1 MTKAA
6 SEPARLEAMT
16 PEARR
21 LLGVSTIAVE
31 PLPFRVGRGELRKAA
46 LMGGVRKKLEA
57 VFRAADVDDAA
68 PTDQRLELP
77 EKSDRRFVSKDHFEI
92 VRTKRGWELVDLG
105 SSLGTIV
112 DGELVGGKR
121 QGGRAPLQDGS
132 VIIVGSHHSGFV
144 FKFRCG

>member
-6 SEPARLEAMT
+6 GENASLEAMT

-31 PLPFRVGRGELRKAA
+31 PTPFRVGRGEIRKAA
-46 LMGGVRKKLEA
+46 LMGGVRKKIEA
-57 VFRAADVDDAA
+57 VFRAADVDDA
-68 PTDQRLELP
+68 PTEQRLELP

-92 VRTKRGWELVDLG
+92 VRTRRGWELVDLG

-132 VIIVGSHHSGFV
+132 VIIVGSHHSGFI
-144 FKFRCG
+144 FKFRVG

>member
-6 SEPARLEAMT
+6 GENASLEAMT

-21 LLGVSTIAVE
+21 LLGVSTIAVA
-31 PLPFRVGRGELRKAA
+31 PTPFRVGRGEIRKAA
-46 LMGGVRKKLEA
+46 LMGGVRKKIEA
-57 VFRAADVDDAA
+57 VFRAADVDDA
-68 PTDQRLELP
+68 PTEQRLELP

-92 VRTKRGWELVDLG
+92 VRTRRGWELVDLG

-132 VIIVGSHHSGFV
+132 VIIVGSHHSGFI
-144 FKFRCG
+144 FKFRVG